1 MQNFCRQIRISLAT
15 VLLAFA
21 FSLGDGFDQSAQFGL
36 RYGPNLSWG
45 IMGNTPFVWGQ
56 WLPQLAAD
64 VHYTWLEPIEPLNYG
79 AKMGKNP
86 TFLKMEGAVEVA
98 PFYAGYQVGLGLRP
112 FKTNPQVEVSAT
124 YESFFYLMSNLEM
137 VTSDVLGEGRIA
149 ETWNADYIVDHAY
162 DSDEFDYAQLFDVA
176 VKIEYFFPKSALLGV
191 NMHYILTDI
200 STDFSGKSY
209 DYKLNMPVFSRD
221 FILDFEF
228 FGQIPV
234 SNCIA
239 ALVETSMFS
248 TGFLRDGDVVE
259 KESLKYMMVKL
270 GPHISLREG
279 LHSITLE
286 LGFWKRLKDSFYDG
300 DLSQQ
305 FMVQLQYQGYF
316 SFPIHKDAR

>member
-1 MQNFCRQIRISLAT
+1 
-15 VLLAFA
+15 
-21 FSLGDGFDQSAQFGL
+21 
-36 RYGPNLSWG
+36 
-45 IMGNTPFVWGQ
+45 MGR
-56 WLPQLAAD
+56 
-64 VHYTWLEPIEPLNYG
+64 
-79 AKMGKNP
+79 NP
-86 TFLKMEGAVEVA
+86 TFLKMEGAIEVS
-98 PFYAGYQVGLGLRP
+98 PFYAGYQVGFGLRP

-149 ETWNADYIVDHAY
+149 ESWDADYIVDHAY
-162 DSDEFDYAQLFDVA
+162 DSKGFDYAQLFDVA
-176 VKIEYFFPKSALLGV
+176 VKIEYFFPKSALLGL

-228 FGQIPV
+228 FGQIPITNYV
-234 SNCIA
+234 A
-239 ALVETSMFS
+239 ALVETSLFS